1 MKITVEKLERGLVLR
16 TPVNTLNVLTV
27 KNYPL
32 RVNDKP
38 FTGGMTLRGIDRV
51 EVDRSKKNI
60 LIYGQSGEAA
70 ILTITY
76 GKGKLLVNGV
86 DLPVKDEKIT
96 LGREKF
102 QFPELKKEEK
112 EEV

>member
-1 MKITVEKLERGLVLR
+1 MQISVEKLERGLVLR

-32 RVNDKP
+32 KVNNKP

-51 EVDRSKKNI
+51 EVDRSEKNI
-60 LIYGQSGEAA
+60 LIYGLSGEA

-102 QFPELKKEEK
+102 QFPELEKKKEE
-112 EEV
+112 EV